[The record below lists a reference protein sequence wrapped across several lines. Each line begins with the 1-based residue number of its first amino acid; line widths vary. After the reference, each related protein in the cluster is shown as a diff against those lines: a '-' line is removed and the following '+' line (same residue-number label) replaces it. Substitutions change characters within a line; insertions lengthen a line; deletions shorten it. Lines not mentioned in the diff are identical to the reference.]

1 MSRFTGKS
9 IVVTGAAQGI
19 GLALLERFLDEG
31 GNVIAFDNNMDRLQ
45 SATRNLGERCIPFT
59 GDISIHDDCRRAVR
73 LCLTQFGRIDVMC
86 AHAGI
91 AEPLALLDMTDAH
104 WRRHLAVNVDGTM
117 YCLVEAARA
126 MAVAGGGSIVCTSSV
141 NAWFVEETHAVY
153 NVTKAAVWALIRSAA
168 IDLAARRI
176 RVNGVAPGVVDT
188 PLADHV
194 VHNAQIGPEY
204 LKSIPL
210 GRFAQ
215 PSDIANCV
223 SFLAS
228 DEAAYITGQTIV
240 IDGGQTLG
248 ILGDLESTID
258 RTNRQPPVS

>member
-19 GLALLERFLDEG
+19 GLALVQRFHDEG
-31 GNVIAFDNNMDRLQ
+31 ANVVAFDNNAYGLQ
-45 SATRNLGERCIPFT
+45 EAIRNLGERCIPFT
-59 GDISIHDDCRRAVR
+59 GDISVHGDCREAVQ
-73 LCLTQFGRIDVMC
+73 LCVTRFGHIDVMC

-91 AEPLALLDMTDAH
+91 AEPLALLDMTDDH

-126 MAVAGGGSIVCTSSV
+126 MAAADGGAIICTSST

-168 IDLAARRI
+168 MDLAAHGI

-188 PLADHV
+188 PLADLV
-194 VHNAQIGPEY
+194 VHNAELAPEY
-204 LKSIPL
+204 LKAIPL
-210 GRFAQ
+210 GRFAR
-215 PSDIANCV
+215 PSDIADCV

-248 ILGDLESTID
+248 VRGRLEAS
-258 RTNRQPPVS
+258 PGK